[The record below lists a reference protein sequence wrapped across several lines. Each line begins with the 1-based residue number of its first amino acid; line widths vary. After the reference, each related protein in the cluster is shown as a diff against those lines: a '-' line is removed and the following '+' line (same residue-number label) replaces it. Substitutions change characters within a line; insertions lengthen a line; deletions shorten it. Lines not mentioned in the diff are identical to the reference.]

1 MRKKKW
7 HSNVPTVIF
16 NGVIIGFPPL
26 CCLFAE
32 AEGCNLVS
40 PAHRPQHLN
49 HLSALSENQ
58 PPICES
64 SYIMAAG
71 LLGDAASSVPLRGLK
86 MEPQGAK
93 KFKGIPVNLA
103 TEQRDVS
110 LYAFFLGA
118 ADNSPLPPLGTG
130 NRAR

>member
-1 MRKKKW
+1 MLP
-7 HSNVPTVIF
+7 VC
-16 NGVIIGFPPL
+16 G
-26 CCLFAE
+26 

-40 PAHRPQHLN
+40 PAYRPQHLN

-64 SYIMAAG
+64 SYITDAG

-93 KFKGIPVNLA
+93 KVRDPCEFGNR
-103 TEQRDVS
+103 TRDVS

-118 ADNSPLPPLGTG
+118 ADNSPFSLWELGTE
-130 NRAR
+130 RDKR